1 MTLHI
6 YRERN
11 YIYREI
17 MYIHTLHTYIER
29 REGARDI
36 IYRERL
42 YIYIHTYTEREKGRE
57 RDYINL
63 FKFIPDNKLSNFS
76 LNFIFQELTNDNYI
90 NGYPTELV

>member
-11 YIYREI
+11 YIYYIYREI

-42 YIYIHTYTEREKGRE
+42 YIYIHTQRERRGERE
-57 RDYINL
+57 I
-63 FKFIPDNKLSNFS
+63 I
-76 LNFIFQELTNDNYI
+76 
-90 NGYPTELV
+90 

>member
-42 YIYIHTYTEREKGRE
+42 YIYIHTQRERRGERE
-57 RDYINL
+57 I
-63 FKFIPDNKLSNFS
+63 I
-76 LNFIFQELTNDNYI
+76 
-90 NGYPTELV
+90 